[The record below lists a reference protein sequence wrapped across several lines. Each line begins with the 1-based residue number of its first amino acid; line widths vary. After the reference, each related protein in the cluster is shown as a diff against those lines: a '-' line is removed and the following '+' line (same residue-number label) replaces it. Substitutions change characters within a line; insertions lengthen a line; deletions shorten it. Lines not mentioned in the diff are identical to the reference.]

1 MSDTDRPAD
10 TIARGAAS
18 LQAAGDAARQVGAQ
32 ARDAGAQAAEQAK
45 GLAGEARQQGASLA
59 DAVGEQ
65 VTATAQAGKDGL
77 ADRLE
82 DVARAVHRSGE
93 QLEGH
98 QDMIAHL
105 VERGAAELSVLA
117 TTLRTND
124 LNGLMGGLQD
134 LARRQPALFAGASL
148 AAGFALSRVGR
159 IAVAGASKADLP
171 TVPSLT
177 GGQHERE

>member
-1 MSDTDRPAD
+1 MSDTNRTAD
-10 TIARGAAS
+10 TIKEGAAN

-32 ARDAGAQAAEQAK
+32 AREAGTQAAGQAK
-45 GLAGEARQQGASLA
+45 ELAQEAKQQGASLA
-59 DAVGEQ
+59 GAVGEQ
-65 VTATAQAGKDGL
+65 VTATARAQKDSL

-82 DVARAVHRSGE
+82 DVAKAVHRSGE

-124 LNGLMGGLQD
+124 LNGLMSGLQD

-159 IAVAGASKADLP
+159 IAIAGASKADLP
-171 TVPSLT
+171 SLS